1 MTIQRTPMG
10 TQVSVIAEKP
20 GLVIGH
26 RGEAIRKL
34 QNSLSTKFGID
45 NPQID
50 IKEAGRGSNLN
61 PQIMARKLAD
71 ALERGWRF
79 RRASHSTVQRI
90 MESGA
95 KGCEVMISGKITG
108 DRHKTVK
115 FFAGNIKFCGE
126 PVHQWMHE
134 GYCQAK
140 LKSGVLGVTIRI
152 MDPKAVMPDAVK
164 ILVVQP
170 VAPAVVAPAQA
181 VSAAAP
187 AAAASVA
194 EQVKAEKTEKKES
207 KAERDNYSPA
217 KSDSEF
223 KSRSALKE

>member
-1 MTIQRTPMG
+1 MVSSAKRFIKDSVKRMLLKEYIHEQTERAGFGGVTIQRTPMG
-10 TQVSVIAEKP
+10 TQISVIAEKP

-26 RGEAIRKL
+26 RGETIRKL
-34 QNSLSTKFGID
+34 QTNLSTKFGID

-50 IKEAGRGSNLN
+50 IKEAGRESNLN
-61 PQIMARKLAD
+61 PQIMARKLGD
-71 ALERGWRF
+71 ALERGWQF

-90 MESGA
+90 MEAGA

-108 DRHKTVK
+108 DRHKTAK

-140 LKSGVLGVTIRI
+140 LKAGVLGITIRI

-164 ILVVQP
+164 LIE
-170 VAPAVVAPAQA
+170 PAV
-181 VSAAAP
+181 AP
-187 AAAASVA
+187 AAAPVA
-194 EQVKAEKTEKKES
+194 AIPAVQEKPKAEKKE
-207 KAERDNYSPA
+207 
-217 KSDSEF
+217 
-223 KSRSALKE
+223 

>member
-1 MTIQRTPMG
+1 MVSSAKRLVKDSVKRMLLKEYIKEQTERAGFGGVTIQRTPMG

-50 IKEAGRGSNLN
+50 IKEAGRGANLN

-71 ALERGWRF
+71 ALERGWQF

-95 KGCEVMISGKITG
+95 KGCEVMIAGKIRG
-108 DRHKTVK
+108 DRHKTAK

-126 PVHQWMHE
+126 PVNQWMHE

-140 LKSGVLGVTIRI
+140 LKAGVIGVTIRI

-164 ILVVQP
+164 IKEPQP
-170 VAPAVVAPAQA
+170 AAV
-181 VSAAAP
+181 AAAEAKP
-187 AAAASVA
+187 A
-194 EQVKAEKTEKKES
+194 EKKEDAT
-207 KAERDNYSPA
+207 AE
-217 KSDSEF
+217 K
-223 KSRSALKE
+223 K

>member
-1 MTIQRTPMG
+1 MVSSAKRLIKDNVKRMLLKEYIQEQTERAGFGGVTIQRTPMG

-26 RGEAIRKL
+26 RGETIRKL
-34 QNSLSTKFGID
+34 QTNLSTKFGID

-50 IKEAGRGSNLN
+50 IKEAGRDANLN
-61 PQIMARKLAD
+61 PHIMARKLAD
-71 ALERGWRF
+71 ALERGWQF

-95 KGCEVMISGKITG
+95 KGCEVMIAGKITG
-108 DRHKTVK
+108 DRHKTAK

-140 LKSGVLGVTIRI
+140 LKSGMLGVTIRI

-164 ILVVQP
+164 FVEPAAAP
-170 VAPAVVAPAQA
+170 V
-181 VSAAAP
+181 AAAP
-187 AAAASVA
+187 AAV
-194 EQVKAEKTEKKES
+194 EKPNAEKKE
-207 KAERDNYSPA
+207 
-217 KSDSEF
+217 
-223 KSRSALKE
+223 

>member
-1 MTIQRTPMG
+1 MVSSAKRLVKDSVKRMFLKEYIKEQTERAGFGGVTIQRTPMG

-50 IKEAGRGSNLN
+50 IKEAGRGANLN

-71 ALERGWRF
+71 ALERGWQF

-95 KGCEVMISGKITG
+95 KGCEVMIAGKIRG
-108 DRHKTVK
+108 DRHKTAK

-126 PVHQWMHE
+126 PVNQWMHE

-140 LKSGVLGVTIRI
+140 LKAGVIGVTIRI

-164 ILVVQP
+164 IKEPQP
-170 VAPAVVAPAQA
+170 PAV
-181 VSAAAP
+181 AAAEAKP
-187 AAAASVA
+187 A
-194 EQVKAEKTEKKES
+194 EKKEDAT
-207 KAERDNYSPA
+207 AE
-217 KSDSEF
+217 K
-223 KSRSALKE
+223 K